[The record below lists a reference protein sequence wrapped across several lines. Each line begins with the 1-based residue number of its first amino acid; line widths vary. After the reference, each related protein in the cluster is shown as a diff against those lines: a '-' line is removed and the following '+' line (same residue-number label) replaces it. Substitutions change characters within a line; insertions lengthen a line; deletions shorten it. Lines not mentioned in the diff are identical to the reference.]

1 MNSPTVHVLVM
12 PMLFP
17 KYDASSSEF
26 GGRMSADYVHSPFVN
41 GYVKMSYPTI
51 TRLSSGIEL
60 PTQNVFHFSLMMKD
74 AWNNSF
80 VPYYSVSV
88 IQNRDISS

>member
-26 GGRMSADYVHSPFVN
+26 GGRMSADYVHSTFLK

-51 TRLSSGIEL
+51 TRLSSGKATIAD
-60 PTQNVFHFSLMMKD
+60 PKCFSLFFD
-74 AWNNSF
+74 DERNLE
-80 VPYYSVSV
+80 
-88 IQNRDISS
+88 